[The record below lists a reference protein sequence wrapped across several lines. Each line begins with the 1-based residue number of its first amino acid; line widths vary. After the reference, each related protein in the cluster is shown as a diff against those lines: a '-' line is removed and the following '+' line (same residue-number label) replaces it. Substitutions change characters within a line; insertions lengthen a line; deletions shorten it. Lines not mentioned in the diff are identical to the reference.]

1 MTDSAQ
7 VPPIPPA
14 PPSDDRLESWK
25 EIAAYM
31 RRDVKTVQ
39 RWEKREGMP
48 IHRHLHD
55 KMGSVY
61 AFRAELDGWA
71 RNRRLLTSAET
82 GSPLTTEVP
91 EPAAGP
97 PVQDRLPRP
106 GADAMPAARAVSETK
121 TPRWVWALAILGLLF
136 VLAAAAMWPRRSS
149 TDAGN
154 PLTNARF
161 LQLTD
166 FSGIEQAAAISR
178 DGKLVAFLADR
189 DGQMDVWVTHVGS
202 GDFHNLTRG
211 ALRDIVNPS
220 VRTLGFSPDGT
231 LVTIWARRVNAAQQ
245 SEISIWSVPVLG
257 GSPRVYLDGV
267 AEYDWSGDAT
277 NLAYHTPGPGDPL
290 SVREASDRAA
300 ARQIFSAP
308 AGLHAHFPLWSPDRA
323 FIYFVQGSVPDRM
336 DVWRIRPTGGAA
348 ERITNHS
355 AAVTH
360 PVFLDDRTLLYL
372 SNDPDGSGP
381 WIYSVD
387 VDERVAR
394 RASFGIDQ
402 YTSLSASGDGRR
414 IVATLASPKRTLWR
428 LAVGSNPAQADD
440 AQPITLTTGNGSS
453 PRFGDG
459 FLLYVSSKGTG
470 DSIWKR
476 QGERATELWSSA
488 DTRVIGGPAL
498 ASDGRRVAFSTRR
511 NDGRTLLWV
520 ANSDGTDA
528 HTIAASLELR
538 GAPAWSPDGLTLTVG
553 GLVDGLPR
561 LFSVPVDGRPALPLV
576 GENSID
582 PAWSPDGAVV
592 VFSGA
597 DVGTTFPIK
606 AARADGRPYRIPE
619 LPLTRGARRVVFLPT
634 GRSLVVMRGELRH
647 KNLWAIDLDS
657 GAERQLTNFGPDF
670 DIRDFDVSP
679 DGREIVV
686 EQVQEHSDIVLL
698 DLAR

>member
-1 MTDSAQ
+1 
-7 VPPIPPA
+7 
-14 PPSDDRLESWK
+14 
-25 EIAAYM
+25 M

-61 AFRAELDGWA
+61 AFRAELDEWA
-71 RNRRLLTSAET
+71 RKRRLVTSGESS
-82 GSPLTTEVP
+82 SPPAPDDSAHTAGTVQ
-91 EPAAGP
+91 EPMI
-97 PVQDRLPRP
+97 RP
-106 GADAMPAARAVSETK
+106 GGP
-121 TPRWVWALAILGLLF
+121 TPRVATTSGRWTARRGWGLAIMGLVLA
-136 VLAAAAMWPRRSS
+136 LAAAAWLRRP
-149 TDAGN
+149 DAVASN

-166 FSGIEQAAAISR
+166 FSGIEQAAALSR

-211 ALRDIVNPS
+211 ALRDIVNPA

-231 LVTIWARRVNAAQQ
+231 QVTIWARRVNAARQ

-267 AEYDWSGDAT
+267 AEYDWSGDAAT
-277 NLAYHTPGPGDPL
+277 LVYHTPGPGDPM
-290 SVREASDRAA
+290 SVREASDRAP

-308 AGLHAHFPLWSPDRA
+308 AGLHAHFPLWSPGRA
-323 FIYFVQGSVPDRM
+323 FIYFVQGAVPDRM
-336 DVWRIRPTGGAA
+336 DVWRIRPAGGAA
-348 ERITNHS
+348 ERLTRHS

-372 SNDPDGSGP
+372 STDPDGSGP

-387 VDERVAR
+387 VDERVPR
-394 RASFGIDQ
+394 RASFGVDQ
-402 YTSLSASGDGRR
+402 YTSLSASADGRR
-414 IVATLASPKRTLWR
+414 VVATLSSPKRTLWR
-428 LAVGSNPAQADD
+428 LPLGSAAAQTSD
-440 AQPITLTTGNGSS
+440 ARPIALTTGNGAS
-453 PRFGDG
+453 PRLGEG
-459 FLLYVSSKGTG
+459 FLLYVSAKGTG

-476 QGERATELWSSA
+476 EGERAIELWSSA

-498 ASDGRRVAFSTRR
+498 ARDGRQVAFATRR
-511 NDGRTLLWV
+511 NDGGTLLWI

-528 HTIAASLELR
+528 RTIASSLELR
-538 GAPAWSPDGLTLTVG
+538 GAPAWTPDGQSLTVG
-553 GLVDGLPR
+553 ALVEGLPR
-561 LFSVPVDGRPALPLV
+561 LFSVPIDGRPPVPLAS
-576 GENSID
+576 EPSID
-582 PAWSPDGAVV
+582 PAWSPDGSIV

-606 AARADGRPYRIPE
+606 AAAADGRPYRIPE
-619 LPLTRGARRVVFLPT
+619 LPLTRGARRVVFIGK

-647 KNLWAIDLDS
+647 KNLWAIDLDT
-657 GAERQLTNFGPDF
+657 GDERQLTDFGPGF
-670 DIRDFDVSP
+670 DIRDFDVTP